1 MVDMNPATITLLQ
14 SILSI
19 FSICIM
25 GYIAVQNYKS
35 KKISGAQNSQKL
47 FDEFKNEINSNFI
60 KVNLKHD
67 QECAQLTAIQVA
79 IATIQDQIT
88 KINERL
94 ALVEKEQK
102 VQWQRHDENA
112 HAIEKLD
119 KEVDKLKERVI
130 KLETGGK

>member
-1 MVDMNPATITLLQ
+1 MNPATITLLQ
-14 SILSI
+14 SIFSI
-19 FSICIM
+19 FSICIL

-35 KKISGAQNSQKL
+35 KKINDTQNDQKL
-47 FDEFKNEINSNFI
+47 FDDYRNEINANFI

-79 IATIQDQIT
+79 IANVQEQIT

-130 KLETGGK
+130 KLETGGGK